1 MPSIRLGLLWLLSV
15 VLAVPL
21 CSAPENAVPSIIPRS
36 DLPIKIDGRIT
47 EEAWKNALRL
57 TIDYE
62 FQPGN
67 NTPAPVKTECLLLY
81 DNKNIY
87 AAFRAF
93 DPDPAAIRAHLT
105 DRDNAWNDDNIGIW
119 LDTFNDGNRA
129 FFFSVNPFGIQGDEM
144 FSNGGDMEDGTWDA
158 IWSSAGQLTADG
170 YAVELAIP
178 FEALQF
184 HRGAG
189 DLTWGVLL
197 YRNYPRSI
205 RHQIVS
211 VPLDRNQS
219 CFICQS
225 PKITGLAGV
234 KPGRSIE
241 LDPTL
246 TVQRSDERPDFPA
259 GPLEN
264 AESKADVGISG
275 KWAFTPNLTLS
286 GTLNPD
292 FSQVEADAMQFR
304 INKQFALYYSE
315 KRPFF
320 LEGKDFFATPLEAVY
335 TRTVADPQ
343 WGLKLSGKE
352 NKQAIALFVAR
363 DRLTNLLIPGSQ
375 DSASTSLA
383 QPAWAGVLRYRFDV
397 GRSST
402 VGLLATGRAGDDYFN
417 RLAGVDARLRLFKS
431 GTLVLQ
437 YLASSTRYP
446 EATASEFGQ
455 DEGAFS
461 GRALQLAYRHSKR
474 TWYAEAGYEDL
485 SPGFRADLGFIPQ
498 VDYREWHLEGG
509 LTHWG
514 KGSDFFSQLQTG
526 FELRQSDDYAGSLL
540 QRRLELYASANGPLQ
555 SQLFLEG
562 ALQRQTFSGATF
574 DMFSSWTSFV
584 IRPSGSL
591 NIFLDLGLGDQID
604 YENVRLG
611 KRMQL
616 EPKVSLSLG
625 RHLNLVLGHSLNR
638 LQVEGGRLFFAK
650 LSSVQVI
657 YQFNSRAF
665 FRGIAY
671 YMDIKRDP
679 ALYLAAVEP
688 REKTLST
695 QFLFSYKLNPR
706 TVLFL
711 GYTDDASGGATFGL
725 TRSGRTFFA
734 KVGYALVL

>member
-1 MPSIRLGLLWLLSV
+1 MPAKRLIPLCLLSTL
-15 VLAVPL
+15 LALPL
-21 CSAPENAVPSIIPRS
+21 LAAPENVAPYVIPRS
-36 DLPIKIDGRIT
+36 DLPIKIDGKII
-47 EEAWKNALRL
+47 EDAWKDALRL
-57 TIDYE
+57 TIAYE

-67 NTPAPVKTECLLLY
+67 NTPAPVKTECFLLY
-81 DNKNIY
+81 DGKNIY
-87 AAFRAF
+87 AAFRAL
-93 DPDPAAIRAHLT
+93 DPDPSAIRAHLT

-129 FFFSVNPFGIQGDEM
+129 FFFSVNPYGIQGDEM
-144 FSNGGDMEDGTWDA
+144 FSNGGDTEDGTWDA
-158 IWSSAGQLTADG
+158 IWSSAGQLTPDG

-184 HRGAG
+184 DRRAG
-189 DLTWGVLL
+189 DRTWGVLL
-197 YRNYPRSI
+197 YRNYPRSV
-205 RHQIVS
+205 RHQLVS
-211 VPLDRNQS
+211 APLDRNQS

-246 TVQRSDERPDFPA
+246 TAQHSDERPDFPA
-259 GPLEN
+259 GRLET

-292 FSQVEADAMQFR
+292 FSQVEADAMKFR
-304 INKQFALYYSE
+304 INTQFALYYSE

-320 LEGKDFFATPLEAVY
+320 LEGKDFFATPFEAVY

-352 NKQAIALFVAR
+352 NKHAVALFVAR

-375 DSASTSLA
+375 DSAATSLD
-383 QPAWAGVLRYRFDV
+383 QPAWAGVMRYRYDV

-402 VGLLATGRAGDDYFN
+402 VGILASGRSGDDYFN

-431 GTLVLQ
+431 GTLVMQ
-437 YLASSTRYP
+437 YLASATRYP
-446 EATASEFGQ
+446 EGTASEFGQ
-455 DEGAFS
+455 AQDAFS
-461 GRALQLAYRHSKR
+461 GRAMQLEYSHSKR
-474 TWYAEAGYEDL
+474 TWSVEAGYEDL

-509 LTHWG
+509 LVHWG
-514 KGSDFFSQLQTG
+514 KDKEFFSQLQTG
-526 FELRQSDDYAGSLL
+526 FEVRQSDDHSGNLL
-540 QRRLELYASANGPLQ
+540 QRALELYASANGPMQ
-555 SQLFLEG
+555 SQLFFEG
-562 ALQRQTFSGATF
+562 TLKRQVFRGSVF
-574 DMFSSWTSFV
+574 DMFSTWTSLV
-584 IRPSGSL
+584 LRPTGSL
-591 NIFLDLGLGDQID
+591 NFFLDVGLGDQID
-604 YENVRLG
+604 FENVRPG
-611 KRMQL
+611 KSFELLPQ
-616 EPKVSLSLG
+616 VSLSLG

-650 LSSVQVI
+650 LSSAQVV

-711 GYTDDASGGATFGL
+711 GYTDDASGGAFGL

>member
-1 MPSIRLGLLWLLSV
+1 MSSIRLGSLWLLAAL
-15 VLAVPL
+15 LALPL
-21 CSAPENAVPSIIPRS
+21 SSASENAVPYVIPRS
-36 DLPIKIDGRIT
+36 GLPIKIDGKIT
-47 EEAWKNALRL
+47 EEAWKGALRL

-81 DNKNIY
+81 DNKNFY
-87 AAFRAF
+87 AAFRAL
-93 DPDPAAIRAHLT
+93 DPDPSAIRAHLT

-144 FSNGGDMEDGTWDA
+144 FSNGGDSEDATWDA
-158 IWSSAGQLTADG
+158 IWSSAGQMTADG
-170 YAVELAIP
+170 YTVELAIP

-184 HRGAG
+184 HRGG
-189 DLTWGVLL
+189 SELTWGVLL
-197 YRNYPRSI
+197 YRNYPRNL

-211 VPLDRNQS
+211 APLDRNQS

-246 TVQRSDERPDFPA
+246 TAQRSDERTDFPD
-259 GPLEN
+259 GPLEK

-304 INKQFALYYSE
+304 INTQFALYYNE

-320 LEGKDFFATPLEAVY
+320 LEGRDFFSTPFEAVY

-352 NKQAIALFVAR
+352 NKQAIALFVAH

-375 DSASTSLA
+375 DSASTSLD
-383 QPAWAGVLRYRFDV
+383 QPAWAGVLRYRLDV

-402 VGLLATGRAGDDYFN
+402 VGVLATGREGDDYSN
-417 RLAGVDARLRLFKS
+417 RLVGLDARLRLFKS

-437 YLASSTRYP
+437 YLGSSTRYP
-446 EATASEFGQ
+446 QAMAVEFGQ
-455 DEGAFS
+455 EKDAFS
-461 GRALQLAYRHSKR
+461 GRAMQIEYRHSKR

-498 VDYREWHLEGG
+498 VDYREWHIEGG
-509 LTHWG
+509 LIHWG
-514 KGSDFFSQLQTG
+514 KEKEFFSTLETG
-526 FELRQSDDYAGSLL
+526 FELRQSDDYSGNLL
-540 QRRLELYASANGPLQ
+540 QRRLEIYANANGPMQ
-555 SQLFLEG
+555 SQLFFEG
-562 ALQRQTFSGATF
+562 ALQRQTFRGATF
-574 DMFSSWTSFV
+574 DMFSTWTSFV
-584 IRPSGSL
+584 LRPSGSL

-604 YENVRLG
+604 YDNVRPG
-611 KRMQL
+611 KSFQL
-616 EPKVSLSLG
+616 QPQVSLSLG
-625 RHLNLVLGHSLNR
+625 RHLKLVLGHSLNR
-638 LQVEGGRLFFAK
+638 LQVAGGRLFFAK
-650 LSSVQVI
+650 LSSTQVI

-671 YMDIKRDP
+671 YMDVKRDP
-679 ALYLAAVEP
+679 ALYLETVEA

-711 GYTDDASGGATFGL
+711 GYTDDALGGDAFGL